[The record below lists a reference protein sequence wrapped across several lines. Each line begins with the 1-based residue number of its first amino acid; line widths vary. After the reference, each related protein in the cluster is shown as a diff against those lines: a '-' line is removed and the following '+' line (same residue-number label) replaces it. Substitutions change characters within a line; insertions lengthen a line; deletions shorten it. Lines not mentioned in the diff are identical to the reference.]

1 MQGYVAAMKTKSRNH
16 VGAQELLEDI
26 NTLASDA
33 KAIFDNAVTEPASD
47 AMAALRDRLDSAKSR
62 MSDYYGMARE
72 RTIAGARATDSV
84 IREKPYHAIAVAA
97 LAGVVLGLFI
107 ARDRD

>member
-1 MQGYVAAMKTKSRNH
+1 MKTKSRNH
-16 VGAQELLEDI
+16 VGAQDLLEDI

-33 KAIFDNAVTEPASD
+33 KAIFDSSVTEPAAD
-47 AMAALRDRLDSAKSR
+47 ALSALRDRLDTAKAR
-62 MSDYYGMARE
+62 VGEYYNTAKTK
-72 RTIAGARATDSV
+72 TIAGARATDSV

-97 LAGVVLGLFI
+97 AAGLLLGLFI